1 MTDEQKQALIEQYR
15 DFNVEH
21 IEWWD
26 CVYGDFTCDMAA
38 KGIHVY
44 DMSFS
49 GFCSQGDGASFTGY
63 ISNNKMFFE
72 QHGLTYNYPWITKL
86 MSVGGEFTL
95 SIERGANRRYVH
107 ENTVGVGLSV
117 TDMFYHILPQ
127 DDLRAHVAEQWDG
140 LLTVEYDTISGA
152 VTEIIRDYCRDLYRR
167 LRDEYDYLTSD
178 EAVWDAIVANELDV
192 IEDEETV

>member
-21 IEWWD
+21 IDWWD
-26 CVYGDFTCDMAA
+26 GVYDDFICDMAA

-44 DMSFS
+44 DMRFS
-49 GFCSQGDGASFTGY
+49 GFWSQGDGASFTGY
-63 ISNNKMFFE
+63 ISNNKMFFD
-72 QHGLTYNYPWITKL
+72 QHNLTESYPWITKL
-86 MSVGGEFTL
+86 MSLGGEFTL
-95 SIERGANRRYVH
+95 SIERGADRRYVH
-107 ENTVGVGLSV
+107 ENTVGVGLSY

-127 DDLRAHVAEQWDG
+127 DDLRMHIVEQWDAQ
-140 LLTVEYDTISGA
+140 LEVEYDTISGA

-178 EAVWDAIVANELDV
+178 EAVWDAIVANDLDV